1 MKEDLVDQLQL
12 RSVARA
18 LGTRHSATTWGGV
31 LHDCLAIS
39 GMELRLIALLAA
51 AECCLLAF
59 LEKSTKTLSN
69 FQARKIC
76 HAGTGLMLL
85 QLDSRD
91 EFDRFFVYAIAIVS
105 LSLTWEIHPKLKPF
119 RFGKSRDIGMTV
131 YLVVA
136 MVWFALELPIHVL
149 APMFFADPMG
159 AVVGKYLS
167 SMKDKGIVNPVWWTR
182 GGVTKTLGGSAAV
195 LTFTVITFA
204 GPASLWQRLLVG
216 VVAMLAEAIGGAYD
230 NLLLVLVVVGF
241 RMLFNVM
248 DCGSASLEHS
258 RPPLVHR
265 ATAEAFV
272 AIHF

>member
-1 MKEDLVDQLQL
+1 
-12 RSVARA
+12 
-18 LGTRHSATTWGGV
+18 
-31 LHDCLAIS
+31 
-39 GMELRLIALLAA
+39 MELHLIALCAA
-51 AECCLLAF
+51 FECCLLAF

-69 FQARKIC
+69 FHARKIC

-91 EFDRFFVYAIAIVS
+91 ETVRYFVYAIAVVS
-105 LSLTWEIHPKLKPF
+105 LALTWEIHPKLKPF

-131 YLVVA
+131 YLLTAVA
-136 MVWFALELPIHVL
+136 WFALQLPIHVL

-167 SMKDKGIVNPVWWTR
+167 SMKDKGIVNPVWWNR
-182 GGVTKTLGGSAAV
+182 GGVTKTVGGSAAV

-230 NLLLVLVVVGF
+230 NLLLVIVVVGF
-241 RMLFNVM
+241 RMIFNFM
-248 DCGSASLEHS
+248 ECGNPSLEHH
-258 RPPLVHR
+258 RPPLVHGG
-265 ATAEAFV
+265 AAEAFV